1 MRSVIQRVNR
11 AELRVAGEIR
21 AAIGTGLVVFVGIA
35 RADADADRSWTASKI
50 ANLRVFDD
58 DDRKMNRSVLESGG
72 SVLVVPNFTLTSDCR
87 KGRRPSFDDAMA
99 PGPASAV
106 FDSLA
111 DELRTLGVGVETGIF
126 GAHMHVEL
134 ENDGPVTLV
143 IESPQD

>member
-99 PGPASAV
+99 PGPASVA